1 MPKNTKILERFYQ
14 ENTLEVGLDEA
25 GRGPLFGRLYIGAA
39 ILPPGDDFNHGLMR
53 DSKKLSE
60 RKRLIAFDYIKE
72 NAIDYS
78 IHFSTAEEIDL
89 HNILQTTLNGMHK
102 ALDNLLVSP
111 EFILVDGDKFNPYSK
126 NNKLIEHKCFCGGD
140 DKYTAIA
147 AASIIA
153 KVAHD
158 NYIREICDKYP
169 ELDELYGLLSNKG
182 YGTKQ
187 HIDGIKEHGISE
199 WHRKS
204 FGICKTASRKLVLKN

>member
-89 HNILQTTLNGMHK
+89 
-102 ALDNLLVSP
+102 DNLMVSP

-147 AASIIA
+147 AASILA